1 VRGKK
6 WEDKTPGRGARL
18 VLLTFHFLLLTEFL
32 AAGKLRAAIFVSR
45 GWTNMDNRLEGIIT
59 RYQENEGN
67 LISILQDIESEFGY
81 LREDAINWVS
91 ERLDVPPA
99 KFYGIATFYAQFH
112 LKPKGKNVITAC
124 CGTACHVKGSERLI
138 NSLVKELAIPA
149 GEDTS
154 EDLKFTVEKVNCVGA
169 CSIAPVI
176 IINKIV
182 HGKMTPDKLMREMK
196 TLKEGKREYTDY
208 V

>member
-1 VRGKK
+1 MEEK
-6 WEDKTPGRGARL
+6 
-18 VLLTFHFLLLTEFL
+18 
-32 AAGKLRAAIFVSR
+32 
-45 GWTNMDNRLEGIIT
+45 LEGILA
-59 RYQENEGN
+59 RYRENEGN
-67 LISILQDIESEFGY
+67 LISILQDVESEFGY
-81 LREDAINWVS
+81 LREDAIYWIS

-138 NSLVKELAIPA
+138 NSLVKELHIPQ
-149 GEDTS
+149 GDDTS

-176 IINKIV
+176 IVNKTV
-182 HGKMTPDKLMREMK
+182 HGKVTSDKIKQEIT
-196 TLKEGKREYTDY
+196 TLKGGEQQQVQNSK
-208 V
+208 

>member
-1 VRGKK
+1 MEEK
-6 WEDKTPGRGARL
+6 
-18 VLLTFHFLLLTEFL
+18 
-32 AAGKLRAAIFVSR
+32 
-45 GWTNMDNRLEGIIT
+45 LEGILT
-59 RYQENEGN
+59 RYREQEGN

-81 LREDAINWVS
+81 LREDAIYWVS

-112 LKPKGKNVITAC
+112 LKPRGKNVVTAC

-138 NSLVKELAIPA
+138 NSLVRELGIPE

-176 IINKIV
+176 IVNKTV
-182 HGKMTPDKLMREMK
+182 NGKMTPDKLVKEIK
-196 TLKEGKREYTDY
+196 TPQPSKRIQSRSD
-208 V
+208 

>member
-1 VRGKK
+1 MERK
-6 WEDKTPGRGARL
+6 
-18 VLLTFHFLLLTEFL
+18 
-32 AAGKLRAAIFVSR
+32 
-45 GWTNMDNRLEGIIT
+45 LEGIIA
-59 RYQENEGN
+59 RYHENEGN
-67 LISILQDIESEFGY
+67 LISILQDLESEFGY
-81 LREDAINWVS
+81 LREDAISWIS

-112 LKPKGKNVITAC
+112 LKPRGKNIITAC

-138 NSLVKELAIPA
+138 NSLVKELEIPD

-176 IINKIV
+176 IVNKTV
-182 HGKMTPDKLMREMK
+182 HGKVTPDKLMKEMK
-196 TLKEGKREYTDY
+196 ILKEGKHEYIDY
-208 V
+208 I